1 MNLYVAT
8 HHLLL
13 HTTSNK
19 IQLSPLASASYSKP
33 LGNVEHKWEVLYLL
47 ASATEQASTIKADFQ
62 GSSYD
67 EQLIP
72 YNWSI
77 SQKENG
83 ISLSVDFIN
92 DALLH
97 ATRAE
102 IDYSKKRINITLYPK
117 NEKAPINIDP
127 LFHPLGSLLMV
138 YLAHSSNGFL
148 IHASGVYAQD
158 KGHLFSAVSGT
169 GKSTM
174 ASLWQKSGAKVIN
187 DDRLWIEKTDD
198 QWWMYNT
205 PMIWYAQEPRKS
217 PVHNVFLLSQAPEN
231 ELTPISGLR
240 ASMQVM
246 SNCIQHLYHKDMTQQ
261 HLETLIQFSKAVNI
275 YRCAFK
281 PDQGIVQLIQKL

>member
-19 IQLSPLASASYSKP
+19 IQLSPLASARYSKP
-33 LGNVEHKWEVLYLL
+33 LGNVKHKWEVLYLL